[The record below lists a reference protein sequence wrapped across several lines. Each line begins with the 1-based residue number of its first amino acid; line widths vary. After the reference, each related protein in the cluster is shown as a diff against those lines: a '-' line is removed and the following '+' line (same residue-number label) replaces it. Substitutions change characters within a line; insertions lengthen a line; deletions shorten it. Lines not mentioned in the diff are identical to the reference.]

1 MSNKL
6 NAFLGDSLWRTV
18 IKLLI
23 ISLVVGILLSF
34 FNFTAFEIWLA
45 VKNFFVRLWELGFDA
60 IGKVG
65 EYIIGGALLVI
76 PIFLIM
82 RFLKFGKN

>member
-1 MSNKL
+1 MNNKL
-6 NAFLGDSLWRTV
+6 ETFLGDSLWRTL

-34 FNFTAFEIWLA
+34 FNFTAYEVWLA
-45 VKNFFVRLWELGFDA
+45 VKNFFTRIYELGFEA
-60 IGKVG
+60 FGKVG
-65 EYIIGGALLVI
+65 EYIIGGALLVV

-82 RFLKFGKN
+82 RFMKIGKS

>member
-1 MSNKL
+1 MADKL
-6 NAFLGDSLWRTV
+6 NAFLGDSVGRTIV
-18 IKLLI
+18 KLLV

-34 FNFTAFEIWLA
+34 FNFTAYEVWLA
-45 VKNFFVRLWELGFDA
+45 VKNFFARLYDLGFEA

-65 EYIIGGALLVI
+65 EYIIGGALIVV

-82 RFLKFGKN
+82 RFLKLGK